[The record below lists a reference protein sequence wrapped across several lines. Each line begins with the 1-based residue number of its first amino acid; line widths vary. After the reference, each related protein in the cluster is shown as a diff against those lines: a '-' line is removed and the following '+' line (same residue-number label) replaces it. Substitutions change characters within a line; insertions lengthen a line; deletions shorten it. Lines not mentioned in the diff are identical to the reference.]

1 MWSIVTSVISMVS
14 SGKKTYIAAA
24 IALLASLGWGYYEMT
39 RADGFEAQ
47 IQLYQQQLESAKTL
61 DELNKQRAL
70 DNQATLESAIKRQN
84 EMFDNLAKLTS
95 DSSQKVLASIEKNQ
109 ATTTAQYNKV
119 AQSIGQIK
127 ITSCEGMMEEL
138 IKFPHD
144 SNLQWNS
151 K

>member
-14 SGKKTYIAAA
+14 SGKATYIAAA
-24 IALLASLGWGYYEMT
+24 IALLAALGWGYYEKT
-39 RADGFEAQ
+39 RADDFEAQ

-70 DNQATLESAIKRQN
+70 ENQSVLESALQKQN
-84 EMFDNLAKLTS
+84 ERFDALAKLTS
-95 DSSQKVLASIEKNQ
+95 ENGQKVLATLEKNQ
-109 ATTTAQYNKV
+109 AATTAHYTKV

-144 SNLQWNS
+144 ANLQWNA